1 MVEGTS
7 DKNPKSFEVPI
18 YAARYNEFGSYKE
31 RLTGTHSIM
40 KGDNF
45 YLLCN
50 LCRILRT
57 NTEQDE
63 ERPDWLQISRI
74 TRTKGVSF
82 TFDWIAPG
90 IYLKFKMKE
99 NQSIRYIMFFFDNE
113 TCIKHIPAYQA
124 DPKSLCNSDLL
135 LPTFPVN
142 QTHLYIRRQL
152 LKS

>member
-1 MVEGTS
+1 MQRDTPNLAVI
-7 DKNPKSFEVPI
+7 KS
-18 YAARYNEFGSYKE
+18 G
-31 RLTGTHSIM
+31 LTGTHLIKKS
-40 KGDNF
+40 DNF
-45 YLLCN
+45 YLFCN

-57 NTEQDE
+57 NTEHDE
-63 ERPDWLQISRI
+63 ERPDWLHISRI

-152 LKS
+152 LKSESN